1 MKEKWT
7 KTSKKLVTNLY
18 GTCRNM
24 TKTQRNIF
32 FETVEISNLQN
43 MTKNR

>member
-18 GTCRNM
+18 GTCRKHDKN
-24 TKTQRNIF
+24 TKKHIF
-32 FETVEISNLQN
+32 
-43 MTKNR
+43 